1 MGGTVC
7 RITCQVE
14 VEANQIMTQTG
25 SHITTVFTG
34 PEALS
39 ALAQAVDQAQA
50 GDRFA
55 RVVVITD
62 HHDVARSVRHWLGG
76 KGLINVTVQTGRHLA
91 DELAR
96 PTSPALPR
104 LLESQA
110 VRHVAEAQA
119 DRLGLDPAGRHRFYR
134 SLSTAFRDMA
144 ERADT
149 PVAAAAS
156 EPDDMNL
163 LAERLYVEYRKG
175 VSERG
180 YHLPA
185 ELPHMAAEA
194 LNNHWTGGHEPA
206 VIYYLPRGLS
216 MGDTQLAKVLLERGK
231 CQVVAGL
238 AGDENAD
245 GQVRELLNILGN
257 QGVEETSNGSEP
269 SDPLC
274 QRAEARALAIV
285 AVPDPE
291 EEIRTVVRYIAAS
304 DAPFHRIAVIHRQDN
319 PYASLLRQELD
330 FAHIPYSG
338 VTHRSLGDTQTGLL
352 LLGLV
357 DLAVE
362 LNAPTGVIDR
372 ERFIEWITST
382 PVRWPREQDEGET
395 SPRSITVPATAW
407 ANLAR
412 SARANG
418 PVQSWESRLTAYL
431 AQMEPQAE
439 AAHGRDND
447 DDPFMRRLRRSAAE
461 LQEFLERFAGA
472 LGYFGNANGLEWDSA
487 SAQLKS
493 LMTTYHWAVAEE
505 LTEDL
510 RRIDE
515 LVDSLG
521 SLKEWGTGFSP
532 EALRESIR
540 EGLQSQASDRGEPVG
555 AGVYIGPP
563 AGIAGTNYDVMYAVG
578 MVERQFPPRPRANP
592 WLAQNRPELDRGS
605 SLERYDFM
613 AAVAAAKEV
622 VLSWPAATAERRS
635 AYPSRWVIE
644 AANHLHEWEGG
655 TNRLTHENL
664 TENASAKPWL
674 TVVPSREAGL
684 RNLSDYHMQPA
695 DVTEYNLMHLVAE
708 TRETLLHHPA
718 IASDLRV
725 TNALNARNAR
735 NGSVLSPWD
744 GQLEPDISKV
754 AAIGTRDYPISPS
767 ALETW
772 ATCPYKFF
780 LNRILGIAAPP
791 EEEEDEMSASA
802 RGSLVHKIL
811 ERFVREGNQTD
822 ADLLDLAET
831 EFAVAEERGVTGYP
845 LLWDMAKEDIRAGLR
860 SFMAA
865 EAEWLAGGAT
875 EASAEESFGRGTEIG
890 EVNVAIDD
898 LGEIWFRGKIDRI
911 DVVGDEVRVRD
922 FKTGKPEPYFDGAG
936 GRKADRTL
944 ANGRAMQL
952 PVYVAAARKKYPDP
966 AVQISGSYC
975 FPLADNNTHGVA
987 PYTEDDLKEFY
998 TPLFAIVDAARRG
1011 VFPATPET
1019 AGDSDQEHGNCTYC
1033 DFNRLCPIRRRQVWE
1048 RKAREDAAT
1057 ILPFNSLG
1065 GRAAIGADD
1074 NDN

>member
-1 MGGTVC
+1 
-7 RITCQVE
+7 
-14 VEANQIMTQTG
+14 MTQNG
-25 SHITTVFTG
+25 SRVTTVLTG
-34 PEALS
+34 PESLS
-39 ALAQAVDQAQA
+39 TLARAVDQAQA
-50 GDRFA
+50 EDRFA
-55 RVVVITD
+55 RVVVTTD

-76 KGLINVTVQTGRHLA
+76 KGLINVTVQTGRRLA

-110 VRHVAEAQA
+110 VRHVAEAEA
-119 DRLGLDPAGRHRFYR
+119 DKLSLDPAGRHRFYR
-134 SLSTAFRDMA
+134 SLITAFRDMA
-144 ERADT
+144 ERSDT
-149 PVAAAAS
+149 PDDAAAS

-175 VSERG
+175 ISEKG
-180 YHLPA
+180 YHLPS

-194 LNNHWTGGHEPA
+194 VNDHWIRGHEPA
-206 VIYYLPRGLS
+206 VIYYLPRRLS
-216 MGDTQLAKVLLERGK
+216 IGDTQLAKVLLVRGK

-238 AGDENAD
+238 VSDENAD
-245 GQVRELLNILGN
+245 GPVRELLGILGD
-257 QGVEETSNGSEP
+257 QGVEEASNASKAAG
-269 SDPLC
+269 PLY
-274 QRAEARALAIV
+274 QRAESGDLTIV

-291 EEIRTVVRYIAAS
+291 EEVRLVVRSIVAS
-304 DAPFHRIAVIHRQDN
+304 ETPFHRIAVVHRQDN

-338 VTHRSLGDTQTGLL
+338 VTYRSLGETQTGLL
-352 LLGLV
+352 LLGFV

-362 LNAPTGVIDR
+362 LNGPHGTIDR
-372 ERFIEWITST
+372 ERLIEWITST
-382 PVRWPREQDEGET
+382 PVRWPREQGEGEP

-407 ANLAR
+407 ANIAR

-418 PVQSWESRLTAYL
+418 MVQNWKSRLAAYL
-431 AQMEPQAE
+431 AQVELQAE
-439 AAHGRDND
+439 AANGRDD
-447 DDPFMRRLRRSAAE
+447 DDPFMRRLRRSVAE
-461 LQEFLERFAGA
+461 MQEFLERLAGA
-472 LGYFGNANGLEWDSA
+472 LGSFGNSNGLEWESA
-487 SAQLKS
+487 STQLKS
-493 LMTTYHWAVAEE
+493 VMTTYRWAVAEE
-505 LTEDL
+505 SPEDL

-515 LVDSLG
+515 LVDSLV
-521 SLKEWGTGFSP
+521 SLKEWGSVFTP

-563 AGIAGTNYDVMYAVG
+563 AGIAGTEYDVMYAVG

-592 WLAQNRPELDRGS
+592 WLAQNRPELDRVS
-605 SLERYDFM
+605 SSERYDFI
-613 AAVAAAKEV
+613 AAVAAAREV

-644 AANHLHEWEGG
+644 AANHLHQREGG
-655 TNRLTHENL
+655 ANRLTHENL

-684 RNLSDYHMQPA
+684 RNLSDFHMQPA
-695 DVTEYNLMHLVAE
+695 DGSEYNLMHLVAE
-708 TRETLLHHPA
+708 TRDTLLHHQA
-718 IASDLRV
+718 VASDPRM
-725 TNALNARNAR
+725 TSALNARNAR
-735 NGSVLSPWD
+735 NGNVLSPWD
-744 GQLEPDISKV
+744 GRLEPDIPRV
-754 AAIGTRDYPISPS
+754 AAIGTGDYPLSPS

-780 LNRILGIAAPP
+780 LNRILGVAALP
-791 EEEEDEMSASA
+791 EEEEDEMSASE

-811 ERFVREGNQTD
+811 ERFVREGKQTD
-822 ADLLDLAET
+822 TDLLDLAEA
-831 EFAVAEERGVTGYP
+831 EFALAEERGVTGYT
-845 LLWDMAKEDIRAGLR
+845 LLWDMAKEDIRAGLQ

-865 EAEWLAGGAT
+865 EVEWLADAAN
-875 EASAEESFGRGTEIG
+875 EASAEDSFGRGTEIG
-890 EVNVAIDD
+890 EVSVAIDG

-922 FKTGKPEPYFDGAG
+922 FKTGKPEPYFEGAR

-966 AVQISGSYC
+966 AVHISGSYC
-975 FPLADNNTHGVA
+975 FPLADNNTHRVA
-987 PYTEDDLKEFY
+987 PYTEDDWKEFH

-1019 AGDSDQEHGNCTYC
+1019 AGDSEQERGNCTYC
-1033 DFNRLCPIRRRQVWE
+1033 DFNSLCPTRRRQVWE

-1057 ILPFNSLG
+1057 VLPFNSLG
-1065 GRAAIGADD
+1065 GKAAISADD
-1074 NDN
+1074 HDN